1 MINVQ
6 KDSKIVTVD
15 GEIFGVPT
23 ENLPNRV
30 EKNPGCLIDA
40 QVKAYN
46 LMFLDPC
53 IIVQFIKKNSTRCNS
68 VSKFLLFHIY
78 MNVNMFRET
87 HRPSSGA

>member
-30 EKNPGCLIDA
+30 EKNSGCLIDA
-40 QVKAYN
+40 QIKA
-46 LMFLDPC
+46 
-53 IIVQFIKKNSTRCNS
+53 
-68 VSKFLLFHIY
+68 
-78 MNVNMFRET
+78 
-87 HRPSSGA
+87 